1 MKTKLTGESVGTI
14 AISLA
19 DGGFLI
25 EAVNLIDASQRD
37 LLESTLMDISLKD
50 QKELREMYK
59 KRLKEGPPEG
69 SKGAG
74 LGFIDMARRV
84 KRFEYELHESENG
97 PLFVY
102 RGWVG

>member
-1 MKTKLTGESVGTI
+1 M
-14 AISLA
+14 
-19 DGGFLI
+19 I
-25 EAVNLIDASQRD
+25 EAVNLIDESKRD
-37 LLESTLMDISLKD
+37 VLENSLMEISLKD

-84 KRFEYELHESENG
+84 KKFEYELQESENG

-102 RGWVG
+102 RGWVA